1 MVTFLLLVLVRVLAP
16 TFVLIQILVLQQRLQ
31 AVEQGFVLIAVL
43 QLLQLVQL
51 AVLEYVAIATL
62 HLRQHLLPVVQGFA
76 VTAALLVLRLSRV
89 LLLPARECAIIVV
102 LRAVAQLL
110 LQIRALLPVLVR
122 VQDNNLVLG
131 IIKRLH
137 IAAFFVCHI
146 NFNFCIK
153 CQRCLY

>member
-1 MVTFLLLVLVRVLAP
+1 MLLALVRVLVP
-16 TFVLIQILVLQQRLQ
+16 MFVLIGIQVL
-31 AVEQGFVLIAVL
+31 L
-43 QLLQLVQL
+43 QLLRAAELEFVAIAILRLVQLVQPL
-51 AVLEYVAIATL
+51 VLEYVVIATL
-62 HLRQHLLPVVQGFA
+62 PLHLPLQLAVQGFA
-76 VTAALLVLRLSRV
+76 VTGVLLLLPLSRV